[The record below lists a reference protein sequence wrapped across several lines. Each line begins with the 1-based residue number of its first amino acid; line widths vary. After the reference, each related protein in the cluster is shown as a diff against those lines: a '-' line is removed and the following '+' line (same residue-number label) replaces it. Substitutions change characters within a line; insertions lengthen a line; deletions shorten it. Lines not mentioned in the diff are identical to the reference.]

1 MVAVS
6 VKTTSRTVIFSLNG
20 IAQAVTLGVL
30 MVLKVL
36 LQLATVQ
43 VRSRSVIKN
52 CFIVFRICY
61 LLKIKPRTPFAVR
74 FSYRLF
80 AKIRHNSVLCQAGHS
95 KSFAFLLLFP
105 WFEGITYVFGGEK
118 KAQIWRNRG
127 KSEEVGI
134 VVMPPLL
141 PS

>member
-1 MVAVS
+1 MAVS

-43 VRSRSVIKN
+43 VRSRIVIKN
-52 CFIVFRICY
+52 FFIIFRKYY
-61 LLKIKPRTPFAVR
+61 LLKNKASNPLFVR
-74 FSYRLF
+74 LCFRLF
-80 AKIRHNSVLCQAGHS
+80 AKIRHNSVLCQEERS
-95 KSFAFLLLFP
+95 KSFAFLLLSP
-105 WFEGITYVFGGEK
+105 WFEDITYVFGGEK
-118 KAQIWRNRG
+118 KAQIWRNTG

-134 VVMPPLL
+134 VVRPPL
-141 PS
+141 

>member
-43 VRSRSVIKN
+43 VRSRRVIKN

-61 LLKIKPRTPFAVR
+61 LLKIKPRTPFVVQG
-74 FSYRLF
+74 SYRVV
-80 AKIRHNSVLCQAGHS
+80 AKIRHNSVLCQAEHS
-95 KSFAFLLLFP
+95 KSFAFLLLSP

-118 KAQIWRNRG
+118 RRKFGEIRA
-127 KSEEVGI
+127 KVKK
-134 VVMPPLL
+134 
-141 PS
+141 